1 MTPQLLP
8 PTPQPELTPTQPELT
23 PYHFARHILHVR
35 LWHKQTEILNSLT
48 THHRIA
54 VKSGN
59 GLGKGFTAAIATL
72 WFLHTH
78 NPAIVLTTAPT
89 FRQVRHILWRQIH
102 TLHRRNPQTL
112 GGQLL
117 HTRWELAQ
125 DRYALGLSADHPDQ
139 FQGFHSPN
147 LLLIVDEAEG
157 VPDPIYDAI
166 TAITTTANAQLLLL
180 GNPTTN
186 SGAFRRAFHQER
198 HTYKTIT
205 ISALDSPNLTANHPI
220 IPGLVTPQWVKER
233 QQIWGIDNPLY
244 QSRVLGQFPDQT
256 QDTLIPLS
264 LIEAAIYHH
273 PAQYAADTAAMDTPD
288 TLVIPALNTHVIPSV
303 AEESQPYT
311 QDAAAH
317 PQPAAN
323 TTDTPDTLVIPNTHV
338 IPSVAEES
346 RRPITSQAAYPQPAA
361 NTTAALDT
369 LAGETAATHPEPADA
384 DPQSLPQ
391 LDPNAPV
398 TLGIDIARFG
408 SDHSVILRRH
418 GNIITHIQTYT
429 NINTMQLAGHIAHAI
444 RAHQP
449 LQTCIDEIGIGAG
462 VIDRLQEQGF
472 GIHSINVGNPTTT
485 DEAKRLY
492 ANRRAQTY
500 WKLRELFETRQI
512 QIPNHP
518 QLLGQL
524 AALRY
529 TYDSRGRLLIESKEQ
544 IRRRG
549 LPSPDHADALML
561 SYAQPPARHPP
572 RLWT

>member
-1 MTPQLLP
+1 MLD
-8 PTPQPELTPTQPELT
+8 PTTLTPTPDAPDAAPSRLPAAAPDPMT
-23 PYHFARHILHVR
+23 PHYFARRVLYLR
-35 LWHKQTEILNSLT
+35 PWYKQREILDALPH
-48 THHRIA
+48 HHRIA

-117 HTRWELAQ
+117 ATRWELAQ

-166 TAITTTANAQLLLL
+166 TAITTTAHAQLLLL

-233 QQIWGIDNPLY
+233 QQIWGQDNPLY

-264 LIEAAIYHH
+264 LIEAAIYHPPAPDNHVIPSVAEESRRPITNHVTH
-273 PAQYAADTAAMDTPD
+273 PQPAANTPD
-288 TLVIPALNTHVIPSV
+288 TLDTAAANAPDSPFIPNTHVIPDITPHVIPSV

-311 QDAAAH
+311 QDAAAD
-317 PQPAAN
+317 PQ
-323 TTDTPDTLVIPNTHV
+323 
-338 IPSVAEES
+338 
-346 RRPITSQAAYPQPAA
+346 
-361 NTTAALDT
+361 
-369 LAGETAATHPEPADA
+369 PADA
-384 DPQSLPQ
+384 DPQSIPQ
-391 LDPNAPV
+391 LDPNALI

-418 GNIITHIQTYT
+418 GNIITDIQTFT

-444 RAHQP
+444 RTHQP

-462 VIDRLQEQGF
+462 IIDRLKEQGF
-472 GIHSINVGNPTTT
+472 GIHSINVGNPPTT

-500 WKLRELFETRQI
+500 WKLRELFEQRQI

>member
-1 MTPQLLP
+1 MLDLYT
-8 PTPQPELTPTQPELT
+8 PTPNPNSPDAAPSRLSAAAPIQPTPC
-23 PYHFARHILHVR
+23 HFARRILNVR
-35 LWHKQTEILNSLT
+35 PWKKQQEILNSLT

-102 TLHRRNPQTL
+102 TLHRRNPAVL

-125 DRYALGLSADHPDQ
+125 DRYALGLSADTPDQ

-166 TAITTTANAQLLLL
+166 TAITTTAHAQLLLL

-220 IPGLVTPQWVKER
+220 IPGLVTPQWVQER
-233 QQIWGIDNPLY
+233 QQIWGINNPLY

-256 QDTLIPLS
+256 PDTLIPLS
-264 LIEAAIYHH
+264 LIEAAIYHQH
-273 PAQYAADTAAMDTPD
+273 PLDAPSDTPD
-288 TLVIPALNTHVIPSV
+288 TLAIPNTHAIPELNTHVIPSV
-303 AEESQPYT
+303 AEESQRPIT
-311 QDAAAH
+311 NQPSN

-323 TTDTPDTLVIPNTHV
+323 DSHPDNAADT
-338 IPSVAEES
+338 
-346 RRPITSQAAYPQPAA
+346 
-361 NTTAALDT
+361 
-369 LAGETAATHPEPADA
+369 

-391 LDPNAPV
+391 LDPNAPI

-408 SDHSVILRRH
+408 SDHSVILQRH

-429 NINTMQLAGHIAHAI
+429 NINTMQLAGHIAHTI
-444 RAHQP
+444 RTSQP

-462 VIDRLQEQGF
+462 VIDRLKEQGF
-472 GIHSINVGNPTTT
+472 GIHSINVSKPPIN
-485 DEAKRLY
+485 DEKRLY

-500 WKLRELFETRQI
+500 WQLRELFEQRQI
-512 QIPNHP
+512 RIPNHP

-529 TYDSRGRLLIESKEQ
+529 TYDSSGRLLIESKEQ

-561 SYAQPPARHPP
+561 SYAQPPAQNPP

>member
-8 PTPQPELTPTQPELT
+8 PAAQPNPTPTQPELT
-23 PYHFARHILHVR
+23 PHYFARRILNVR
-35 LWHKQTEILNSLT
+35 PWSKQKEILDALPH
-48 THHRIA
+48 HHRIA

-117 HTRWELAQ
+117 HTRWELAHN
-125 DRYALGLSADHPDQ
+125 RYALGLSADHPDQ

-273 PAQYAADTAAMDTPD
+273 PTPAPYPQPAANTPDTPD
-288 TLVIPALNTHVIPSV
+288 TPVIPALNTHVIPSV
-303 AEESQPYT
+303 AEESRLHALDQVTHPQPAAPTTAAPSVIPSSFPHVIPSAAEESQPYT
-311 QDAAAH
+311 QDAAA
-317 PQPAAN
+317 
-323 TTDTPDTLVIPNTHV
+323 D
-338 IPSVAEES
+338 S
-346 RRPITSQAAYPQPAA
+346 
-361 NTTAALDT
+361 
-369 LAGETAATHPEPADA
+369 EP
-384 DPQSLPQ
+384 PQ
-391 LDPNAPV
+391 LDPNAPI

-418 GNIITHIQTYT
+418 GNTIIDIQTYT
-429 NINTMQLAGHIAHAI
+429 NINTMHLAGHIAHAI

-462 VIDRLQEQGF
+462 IIDRLQEQGF
-472 GIHSINVGNPTTT
+472 GIHSINVGNPPTT

-500 WKLRELFETRQI
+500 WKLRELFEQRQI
-512 QIPNHP
+512 HIPNHP

>member
-8 PTPQPELTPTQPELT
+8 PNTQSDLTPEQLARAPL
-23 PYHFARHILHVR
+23 HFARRILYVR
-35 LWHKQTEILNSLT
+35 PWQKQVEILESLT

-59 GLGKGFTAAIATL
+59 GLGKGFTAALAAL

-125 DRYALGLSADHPDQ
+125 DRYALGLSADTPDQ

-166 TAITTTANAQLLLL
+166 TAITTTAHAQLLLL

-233 QQIWGIDNPLY
+233 QQIWGINNPLY

-256 QDTLIPLS
+256 PDTLIPLS
-264 LIEAAIYHH
+264 LIEAAIYN
-273 PAQYAADTAAMDTPD
+273 QYA
-288 TLVIPALNTHVIPSV
+288 L
-303 AEESQPYT
+303 
-311 QDAAAH
+311 DAAG
-317 PQPAAN
+317 
-323 TTDTPDTLVIPNTHV
+323 DGD
-338 IPSVAEES
+338 
-346 RRPITSQAAYPQPAA
+346 
-361 NTTAALDT
+361 TTAALDT
-369 LAGETAATHPEPADA
+369 LDAAAADTTAAADPEPADA
-384 DPQSLPQ
+384 DAEPPQ
-391 LDPNAPV
+391 LDPNAPI

-408 SDHSVILRRH
+408 SDHSVILQRH

-429 NINTMQLAGHIAHAI
+429 NINTMQLAGHIAHTI
-444 RAHQP
+444 RASQP

-462 VIDRLQEQGF
+462 VIDRLQEQGL
-472 GIHSINVGNPTTT
+472 GIHPINVSKPSIN
-485 DEAKRLY
+485 DEKRLF

-500 WKLRELFETRQI
+500 WQLRELFETRQI
-512 QIPNHP
+512 RIPNHP

-529 TYDSRGRLLIESKEQ
+529 TYDSSGRLLIESKEQ

-561 SYAQPPARHPP
+561 SYAQPPAQNPP

>member
-1 MTPQLLP
+1 MLDPTTLTPAPDTTQP
-8 PTPQPELTPTQPELT
+8 DSTPAPITPTPI
-23 PYHFARHILHVR
+23 HFARYILDVR
-35 LWHKQTEILNSLT
+35 PWKKQQEILDALPH
-48 THHRIA
+48 HHRIA

-125 DRYALGLSADHPDQ
+125 DRYALGLSADTPDQ

-166 TAITTTANAQLLLL
+166 TAITTTAHAQLLLL

-220 IPGLVTPQWVKER
+220 IPGLVTPQWVQER
-233 QQIWGIDNPLY
+233 QQIWGIQNPLY

-256 QDTLIPLS
+256 PDTLIPLS
-264 LIEAAIYHH
+264 LLEAAIYHQH
-273 PAQYAADTAAMDTPD
+273 PLEAADSAAMDAPD
-288 TLVIPALNTHVIPSV
+288 TL
-303 AEESQPYT
+303 
-311 QDAAAH
+311 
-317 PQPAAN
+317 
-323 TTDTPDTLVIPNTHV
+323 
-338 IPSVAEES
+338 
-346 RRPITSQAAYPQPAA
+346 AAYPQPAA
-361 NTTAALDT
+361 ADTAAALDT
-369 LAGETAATHPEPADA
+369 LDAAAADTTAADSEP
-384 DPQSLPQ
+384 PQ
-391 LDPNAPV
+391 LDPNAPI

-408 SDHSVILRRH
+408 SDHSVILQRH
-418 GNIITHIQTYT
+418 GNTITHIQTFT
-429 NINTMQLAGHIAHAI
+429 NINTMQLAGHIAHTI
-444 RAHQP
+444 RTSQP

-472 GIHSINVGNPTTT
+472 GIHSINVSKPSIN
-485 DEAKRLY
+485 DEKRLF

-500 WKLRELFETRQI
+500 WQLRELFEQRQI
-512 QIPNHP
+512 RIPNHP

-529 TYDSRGRLLIESKEQ
+529 TYDSSGRLLIESKEQ

-561 SYAQPPARHPP
+561 SYAQPPAQNPP